1 MAIKLSRRE
10 KKDMK
15 AALGE
20 LVSELWEAM
29 DSLAPITVEYARSSN
44 AYNDMKRSFENN
56 EDDRSRSRLLAAS
69 IDLKTA
75 TDSYNRAGAYVKDIL
90 ARYDDI
96 YTKLLGFVGNGEARR
111 LTSDKE
117 RMMREYDQRREDL
130 TDSYTAIIK
139 PEYVDEAEQTPA
151 EQKPDEQTP
160 AEQKP
165 DEQTPAEQKP
175 DQQTPA
181 EQKPDEQTP
190 AEQKPDAQTPAE
202 QKPDAQTPAEQKPDA
217 QTPAEQKP
225 DQQTPAE
232 QKPDQQT
239 PAEQKPDAQ
248 TPAEQN
254 NRRFDTESSITR
266 VNVAPVTLD
275 IAPIVERAINATIAR
290 LNLGMEKKID
300 EYVASLSLPASGAAL
315 RPAESAPISQSSAA
329 LADQL
334 AEEERNIHDRLK
346 ELCTSV
352 GQLIDQLTELTTV
365 YYNLSSKQKELA
377 DLQRSTNDM
386 QRATLREQQGIQV
399 NQRVIAQDQ
408 ASLNEQQ
415 AIVMDKQKSNIE
427 QQKLILEEQD
437 GITASQKAM
446 ADSQTALQEAVKGVA
461 ETQRQIQQAQSAIIQ
476 ASNKSLES
484 NKAIADKQAEVAELQ
499 KQSMTRQRQLLK
511 DQKVIRDRLEKKD
524 TDKE

>member
-139 PEYVDEAEQTPA
+139 PEYVDEAEQ
-151 EQKPDEQTP
+151 KPDEQTP

-175 DQQTPA
+175 DEQPPA
-181 EQKPDEQTP
+181 EQKPNE
-190 AEQKPDAQTPAE
+190 
-202 QKPDAQTPAEQKPDA
+202 
-217 QTPAEQKP
+217 
-225 DQQTPAE
+225 
-232 QKPDQQT
+232 
-239 PAEQKPDAQ
+239 Q

-415 AIVMDKQKSNIE
+415 AIVMDKQRANVE